1 MSSRWPSATAGSSV
15 SSAENVHLYEP
26 PAMNTEVATE
36 SGLRVY
42 APILRR
48 RATYIAIIAPLLI
61 LLAVYLAFALTPLYQ
76 ATATILLEP
85 SSVDPKVVTT
95 TVLSY
100 SNQQIEIVQGRV
112 MTMDTLTALVKD
124 YDPYPGTPLTTFDK
138 AQRVLEETT
147 VERVDP
153 VTLKPLQESNAFS
166 LHYRNPDSDR
176 AAEITKRLAALFL

>member
-1 MSSRWPSATAGSSV
+1 
-15 SSAENVHLYEP
+15 
-26 PAMNTEVATE
+26 MNTSAQTE
-36 SGLRVY
+36 SGLGAY

-48 RATYIAIIAPLLI
+48 RAGDIAIIAPVFI

-112 MTMDTLTALVKD
+112 MTTDTLNNAPRTNTTTAR
-124 YDPYPGTPLTTFDK
+124 G
-138 AQRVLEETT
+138 
-147 VERVDP
+147 
-153 VTLKPLQESNAFS
+153 
-166 LHYRNPDSDR
+166 
-176 AAEITKRLAALFL
+176 RLAYSTTATPVGSCAAVASWLGECCRKNGAQE

>member
-1 MSSRWPSATAGSSV
+1 
-15 SSAENVHLYEP
+15 
-26 PAMNTEVATE
+26 MNTPAPTQ
-36 SGLRVY
+36 SGLNSY

-48 RATYIAIIAPLLI
+48 RARYIAVIAPLFI

-76 ATATILLEP
+76 ASATILLEP

-112 MTMDTLTALVKD
+112 MTTDTLKELVKE
-124 YDPYPGTPLTTFDK
+124 YDPYPGSPWSPHEK
-138 AQRVLEETT
+138 AQRVLEETS

-153 VTLKPLQESNAFS
+153 VTL
-166 LHYRNPDSDR
+166 
-176 AAEITKRLAALFL
+176 